1 MKKLF
6 AKIGDLIEWLYNHLG
21 DPRTKNTL
29 IFLLL
34 AMTFFGMVAPERATQ
49 LRDIVL
55 SMPF

>member
-1 MKKLF
+1 MSKALS
-6 AKIGDLIEWLYNHLG
+6 KIGDLIEWLYNHLG